1 MNIIELPSGSYR
13 IREMVDGKLYS
24 ITTKR
29 RPTDKIARRLL
40 DEKIN
45 KDKIYSDMS
54 FKKAAETYIEAKS
67 NILSPAT
74 IRGYNSML
82 RNIPESFLCAE
93 CADIDTLLVQQMLN
107 EYSSE
112 HSAKS
117 THNLNGFVLSVL
129 RLFNPDVNIH
139 TTLPQ
144 IPRKN
149 AYTPSQDDIKRLL
162 EASVDTE
169 YYAALYLASL
179 SLRLSEICGLDLSD
193 LDGNKLTIH
202 RAYIRAEKGYV
213 LKETPKTDASNRT
226 IILPDN
232 LVEWIT
238 SRGYI
243 YRLYPNQVEKYLHRI
258 LPELGIPYFSIHKMR
273 HFFASYAHD
282 LGYSDAQIQSAGG
295 WSSDFVMKKIY
306 RHAMAEDEA
315 AKSISNDFT
324 F

>member
-1 MNIIELPSGSYR
+1 MNITELPSGSYR

-40 DEKIN
+40 DEIVVK
-45 KDKIYSDMS
+45 KSTGGRT
-54 FKKAAETYIEAKS
+54 FKAAAETYIEAKY

-82 RNIPESFLCAE
+82 RNIPESFLCAD
-93 CADIDTLLVQQMLN
+93 CANIDTLLVQQTIN
-107 EYSSE
+107 EYSRT

-117 THNLNGFVLSVL
+117 THNLNGFILSVL
-129 RLFNPDVNIH
+129 RLFNPDINIH

-149 AYTPSQDDIKRLL
+149 VYTPSQDDVKRLL
-162 EASVDTE
+162 EASIDTE
-169 YYAALYLASL
+169 YYACLYLASL
-179 SLRLSEICGLDLSD
+179 SLRLSEICALDLSD
-193 LDGNKLTIH
+193 LDGNKLTVNK
-202 RAYIRAEKGYV
+202 AYIRGEKGYT

-232 LVEWIT
+232 LVKWIT
-238 SRGYI
+238 EHGYI
-243 YRLYPNQVEKYLHRI
+243 YRLYPNQAEKYLHRV
-258 LPELGIPYFSIHKMR
+258 LPQLGIPFFSIHKLR

-282 LGYSDAQIQSAGG
+282 MGYSDAVIQSVGG
-295 WSSDFVMKKIY
+295 WSSDYVMKKIY
-306 RHAMAEDEA
+306 RHAMAENEA
-315 AKSISNDFT
+315 VKSISSDFT